1 MSRQPPSDDDESLVR
16 RCLDGDGSAWG
27 VLVQRYQ
34 RLVYAIA
41 RRGGLD
47 EDDAADVLQT
57 VFLKLIQSLTRL
69 SAPAKLQ
76 AWIVTTSK
84 REVINRRRN
93 AEPTVALDE
102 RNGDGSSNWND
113 EPEAWRVADEA
124 DGPEATVEHWQRVMR
139 VRRALD
145 ALDGPCR
152 RLLLALFGGDSPGYD
167 DVARLLDM
175 PIGSIGPTRARCLE
189 KLRRVLEDD
198 T

>member
-1 MSRQPPSDDDESLVR
+1 MSRQPRSDEDDESLVR
-16 RCLDGDGSAWG
+16 RCRDGDGSAWAA
-27 VLVQRYQ
+27 LVTRYQ

-47 EDDAADVLQT
+47 DDDAADVLQT
-57 VFLKLIQSLTRL
+57 AFLKLIQSLPRL
-69 SAPAKLQ
+69 GDPSKLQ

-84 REVINRRRN
+84 REVINRRRK
-93 AEPTVALDE
+93 AEPTVPLDE
-102 RNGDGSSNWND
+102 RNGGDRGAHD
-113 EPEAWRVADEA
+113 EPEALRVADEA
-124 DGPEATVEHWQRVMR
+124 DGPEASVEHWQRVMR
-139 VRRALD
+139 VRRALE

-175 PIGSIGPTRARCLE
+175 PIGSIGPTRARCLG
-189 KLRRVLEDD
+189 KLRRLLESD